1 MTTQL
6 TLDDLLNEIEGEKLG
21 VIESGVTFTPV
32 ILKYEVCIIERVT
45 LVYKARFTGQVKKIV
60 CYRHSYYPIGRSR
73 CRDYYAERANGTTE
87 EPVLTAMIQADV
99 QRCTA
104 SPIVKY
110 QIVPT
115 EGERS

>member
-6 TLDDLLNEIEGEKLG
+6 TMDDLLNELEGECLG
-21 VIESGVTFTPV
+21 IIESGVTFTPV

-45 LVYKARFTGQVKKIV
+45 LVYKARYTGQVKKVI

-73 CRDYYAERANGTTE
+73 CREYYAERANGTTE
-87 EPVLTAMIQADV
+87 EQVLTALIQADV

-110 QIVPT
+110 QITPT